1 MEKISLTALAREH
14 LETARAATS
23 GRSAHTVYGGHEHSL
38 RQTLMALTAGNGLDD
53 HESPGEAT
61 VQVLHGRVR
70 VSTADAGWEGSA
82 GDHLVLPRTRHALAA
97 IEDSVVLPG
106 AKVKVSGAI
115 RHAVLAGP
123 VEREGDLV
131 GEIIHGDWKG

>member
-38 RQTLMALTAGNGLDD
+38 RQTLLALTAGNGLDE

-61 VQVLHGRVR
+61 VQVLQGRVR
-70 VSTADAGWEGSA
+70 LTTAEAGWEGSA
-82 GDHLVLPRTRHALAA
+82 GDHLVVPRVRHGLSAL
-97 IEDSVVLPG
+97 EDSGILLTVV
-106 AKVKVSGAI
+106 K
-115 RHAVLAGP
+115 AVGP
-123 VEREGDLV
+123 HV
-131 GEIIHGDWKG
+131 